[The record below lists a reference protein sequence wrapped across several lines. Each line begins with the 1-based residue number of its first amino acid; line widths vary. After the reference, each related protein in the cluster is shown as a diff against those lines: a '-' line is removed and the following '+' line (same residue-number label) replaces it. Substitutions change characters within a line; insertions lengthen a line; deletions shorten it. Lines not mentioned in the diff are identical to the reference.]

1 MRWAVGN
8 SLTFLKLVVA
18 TSDSSEYF
26 TGISEFAPQHLFPG
40 WTKQVTHAEHL
51 HGDDVTAMD
60 VYQARIPKPPGR
72 REVEVELG
80 QQELG
85 DKNAGQASWLSHGLK
100 VEEGQ

>member
-1 MRWAVGN
+1 MSATLLKKFHRAVREAN
-8 SLTFLKLVVA
+8 
-18 TSDSSEYF
+18 DSSEYF
-26 TGISEFAPQHLFPG
+26 AGISESAPQHLIPG
-40 WTKQVTHAEHL
+40 RTKQVTDTEHL
-51 HGDDVTAMD
+51 RGDDVTAMD